1 MRALWRR
8 IRDAIG
14 DALGRALGFTRK
26 RGPDDN
32 GPFA

>member
-1 MRALWRR
+1 MSALWRR
-8 IRDAIG
+8 IRDWLG
-14 DALGRALGFTRK
+14 DALGRALGSTRE